1 LRNIDVKEITAV
13 VSRLSREANYSL
25 PEDVLTALKK
35 AQETE
40 ESPEGRDVLRQLV
53 ENAAIAR
60 EEQIPICQDCGV
72 AMVYLEI
79 GQEVSITGGDLYQAV
94 QSGVRE
100 GYSEGYLR
108 KSIADHPFTHRI
120 NTGDNTPAIIH
131 TDIIAGDKLKIIFM
145 PKGAGSE
152 NMTRLFMLHPSHSR
166 PGIIH
171 SVVKAVEEAGSNPC
185 PPVVVGVGIGG
196 TADKAMDIAKRALF
210 REVGKPSDNPEN
222 AELEAELL
230 EHINKLGIGPQGF
243 GGRVTALAVHVE
255 SFPCHIGSLP
265 VAVNIQC
272 HALRRKEALL

>member
-1 LRNIDVKEITAV
+1 LRNIDVKEITTA
-13 VSRLSREANYSL
+13 VSRLSREANFSL

-40 ESPEGRDVLRQLV
+40 ESREGKDVLQQLV

-94 QSGVRE
+94 QEGVRE
-100 GYSEGYLR
+100 GYSKGYLR
-108 KSIADHPFTHRI
+108 KSIADHPFTHRT
-120 NTGDNTPAIIH
+120 NTGDNTPAVIH
-131 TDIIAGDKLKIIFM
+131 TDIVAGDKLKIIFM

-152 NMTRLFMLHPSHSR
+152 NMTRLFMLHPSHHR
-166 PGIIH
+166 QGIIH

-210 REVGKPSDNPEN
+210 REVGKPSDNPED

-272 HALRRKEALL
+272 HALRHKEALL